1 MTKDTSILNHTKALN
16 KERVDLC
23 YSAKHP
29 GIGHPERGWGVGNGS
44 YLDLPTFFCTI
55 CNGQMSTHACCF
67 SPSLEAHGISV
78 HAALAKASYEV
89 TDNFKI

>member
-29 GIGHPERGWGVGNGS
+29 GIGHPERG
-44 YLDLPTFFCTI
+44 
-55 CNGQMSTHACCF
+55 
-67 SPSLEAHGISV
+67 
-78 HAALAKASYEV
+78 
-89 TDNFKI
+89 